1 MPDGTYFGV
10 AIESMVKEPVR
21 FVIDFV
27 KTTERRVLM
36 MTSSCE

>member
-1 MPDGTYFGV
+1 MPDGTYSGV
-10 AIESMVKEPVR
+10 AIESMVKPVR
-21 FVIDFV
+21 FVIDVV